1 MVPNIQWMKQ
11 NFDFFNKK
19 YFGGQLRA
27 PRFSVNNCPEDLW
40 GCYDSATNTLSLTQL
55 YSRNEHSVQET
66 MIHEMIHMFII
77 TVKGINP
84 WFEHGPMFYSIAN
97 KINADGWNI
106 SAITNMTDDDVLYRG
121 EKIPDEADNPGQNGG
136 NVGGNKGGLF
146 TNNAVSNMPNEVFAQ
161 RIQEMFNELQRIY
174 WEVEDIKTNM
184 GLNESKRIII
194 SEEQERYLISML
206 NEEKTGKKMY
216 FIDPNKVLLLKKHL
230 DNEFI
235 PLDYEMMKGGKADCI
250 KIAGRLTPKTKQVI
264 EQLYEEDLDDWAADK
279 CKDMFLDDDECEKF
293 AKLVVNRWLN
303 NNIGVH
309 GMLDVNYFY

>member
-1 MVPNIQWMKQ
+1 MKQ

-27 PRFSVNNCPEDLW
+27 PRFSVNDCPEDLW
-40 GCYDSATNTLSLTQL
+40 GCYDSATNKLSLTQL
-55 YSRNEHSVQET
+55 YSRKEHAIQET

-77 TVKGINP
+77 TVKGVNP

-136 NVGGNKGGLF
+136 NVGGNTGGLF
-146 TNNAVSNMPNEVFAQ
+146 TNNAVSNMPNEEFAQ
-161 RIQEMFNELQRIY
+161 RIQEMFNELEQISNRISKL
-174 WEVEDIKTNM
+174 ERTMPV
-184 GLNESKRIII
+184 NEAKRLVI
-194 SEEQERYLISML
+194 SEAQEKYLISLL

-216 FIDPNKVLLLKKHL
+216 FVDPDKVLVLKKHL

-250 KIAGRLTPKTKQVI
+250 RIAGRLTPKTKQVI
-264 EQLYEEDLDDWAADK
+264 EQLYEDDLADWAADK

-303 NNIGVH
+303 NKIGVH
-309 GMLDVNYFY
+309 GMLNVNYFY